1 MDKDKMNAVQEDNGM
16 DISVLVY
23 RLGKK
28 KKKIKRMEREM
39 AKAETIARIE
49 HIFWFV
55 AGFGLCLILYS
66 FCDSLVK
73 LGR

>member
-1 MDKDKMNAVQEDNGM
+1 MDKDNMNVVSEDNGT

-28 KKKIKRMEREM
+28 KKKIKKMEREM

-73 LGR
+73 LG

>member
-1 MDKDKMNAVQEDNGM
+1 MDNDNMNVVLEDNGM
-16 DISVLVY
+16 NISVLIY
-23 RLGKK
+23 RLEKK
-28 KKKIKRMEREM
+28 KKKIKKMKREM
-39 AKAETIARIE
+39 VKAETIARIE

-73 LGR
+73 LG

>member
-1 MDKDKMNAVQEDNGM
+1 MDKDNMNAVLEDNDT

-28 KKKIKRMEREM
+28 KKKIKKMEKEM
-39 AKAETIARIE
+39 AKAEVMARIE